1 MDRNIGIARYPWLF
15 PALYFACFLVA
26 TASTL
31 SGLVDRWLKFDESY
45 SHGFLVLVI
54 SIFLTVSAWRR
65 HRPVVGFYWFWL
77 LPLCV
82 SGLVYLAGSV
92 LLIEAFQQV
101 ALLPLLI
108 GGLLVLWGWRQ
119 TQAFFIPMGLM
130 VFTLPF
136 WDYLSWNLQLI
147 TVAFNQLMLSQFDI
161 EFIVEGVFVYFPG
174 VGAFE
179 IAHGCSGLRYLL
191 VGATLSLLYGELNYR
206 LWRTRCVL
214 LFTGVVISLVANW
227 IRVFVIIYIGY
238 ESEMTSSLIK
248 EHDFFGWWVFAGT
261 LVPLYFFA
269 RWLEGT
275 EKNLD
280 SAVDG
285 NTEGSG
291 LHSAAGMLS
300 PLFLVLLMGA
310 ASWSVSPSLADMN
323 GETEQHSVSLV
334 DASNW
339 MPLFRRSLLGW
350 QPAIV
355 RPDRILEQT
364 YIKRGTAREGQAG
377 VRLLV
382 ALYSY
387 DYQRPK
393 FEVVQYNNRIYD
405 SSVLVPKRTFSVD
418 PVSGQTPLAGLE
430 LGFRQTDTTFV
441 VAYGYYVEGRWE
453 NNELQAK
460 LAQLPG
466 MFNSRSDASLLVI
479 GVHCEEC
486 DRDRVLRD
494 ISPLIKEAAQE
505 HLDRLYTN

>member
-26 TASTL
+26 TSSTL

-54 SIFLTVSAWRR
+54 STFLTVSAWRR

-77 LPLCV
+77 LPLCLA
-82 SGLVYLAGSV
+82 GLVYLAGSV

-119 TQAFFIPMGLM
+119 TQAFFIPIGLM

-206 LWRTRCVL
+206 LWRSRCIL
-214 LFTGVVISLVANW
+214 LLAGVAISLVANW

-238 ESEMTSSLIK
+238 ESEMTSSLIN

-275 EKNLD
+275 EKA
-280 SAVDG
+280 SAPAIEDYAKDVR
-285 NTEGSG
+285 TTSVMV
-291 LHSAAGMLS
+291 LLL
-300 PLFLVLLMGA
+300 PLALVLVTGV
-310 ASWSVSPSLADMN
+310 ASWFVSPDTNKTSSGSL
-323 GETEQHSVSLV
+323 QHNASLV
-334 DASNW
+334 DATGW
-339 MPLFRRSLLGW
+339 MPLFGRSLEGW

-355 RPDRILEQT
+355 RPDRIFEQT
-364 YIKRGTAREGQAG
+364 YLKRGTAADVQAG
-377 VRLLV
+377 IRLLV

-387 DYQRPK
+387 DYQRPQ
-393 FEVVQYNNRIYD
+393 FEIVQYNNRLYD
-405 SSVLVPKRTFSVD
+405 SSVLVPERAFSVD
-418 PVSGQTPLAGLE
+418 SADQTPLAGLE
-430 LGFRQTDTTFV
+430 LGYRQTDITFDL
-441 VAYGYYVEGRWE
+441 AYGYYVEGRWE
-453 NNELQAK
+453 SNELQAK

-486 DRDRVLRD
+486 DGSHVLRD
-494 ISPLIKEAAQE
+494 ISPAIKKAAQE
-505 HLDRLYTN
+505 YLDRLYTE